1 MDVKIAALPTFADLR
16 DHVQLVL
23 CSRDRVDPDQTLLQQ
38 ALIVRS
44 GKPCG
49 LLFQIRGPR
58 LLKTHA
64 LWAGDEDRILFYDSR
79 GFRFAETHLCEG
91 PDMCQIA
98 TACPADTRHC
108 SQ

>member
-16 DHVQLVL
+16 DHVRLVL
-23 CSRDRVDPDQTLLQQ
+23 CLRDRVDPDQTVLQQ

-49 LLFQIRGPR
+49 LLFQVRGPR

-64 LWAGDEDRILFYDSR
+64 VWAGHEDRILFYDSR
-79 GFRFAETHLCEG
+79 GLRFAETHLCEG
-91 PDMCQIA
+91 PDMCEIA
-98 TACPADTRHC
+98 TEPLADSRPGSH
-108 SQ
+108 